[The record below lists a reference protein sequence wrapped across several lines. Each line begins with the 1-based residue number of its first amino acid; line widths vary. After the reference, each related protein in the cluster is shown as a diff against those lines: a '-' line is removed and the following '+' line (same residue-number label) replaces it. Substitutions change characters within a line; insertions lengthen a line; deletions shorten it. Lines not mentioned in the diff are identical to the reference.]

1 MIDVFYKILDIVP
14 IFISIC
20 SVVCLATPTPAP
32 DTALGKA
39 YKVIEIIAFNFGRA
53 KDKG

>member
-1 MIDVFYKILDIVP
+1 MIDLLYKIIDIAP

-20 SVVCLATPTPAP
+20 SVICFATPTPSP

-39 YKVIEIIAFNFGRA
+39 YKVIEIIAFNFNRA